1 MPQTRSS
8 GFVWSVC
15 FPVCYCWC
23 WLALIFCGLNI
34 LNQCLWSLGMSE
46 KWCTVICWQSVCVCL
61 CNVNWPLMA
70 QVKRG
75 NLFLVLTLN
84 KALTVRR
91 SCSAC
96 CFCATMKLPCIQAS
110 NIESIRPLDRMN
122 VEKYSVTV
130 CDLLCCICY
139 FLLSFFFCS
148 YTHALRYRLPWIL
161 LAMFAVIHH

>member
-1 MPQTRSS
+1 
-8 GFVWSVC
+8 
-15 FPVCYCWC
+15 
-23 WLALIFCGLNI
+23 
-34 LNQCLWSLGMSE
+34 
-46 KWCTVICWQSVCVCL
+46 
-61 CNVNWPLMA
+61 MA

-122 VEKYSVTV
+122 VEKYSKVQNVFPISSLENMSKVTV
-130 CDLLCCICY
+130 
-139 FLLSFFFCS
+139 
-148 YTHALRYRLPWIL
+148 T
-161 LAMFAVIHH
+161 